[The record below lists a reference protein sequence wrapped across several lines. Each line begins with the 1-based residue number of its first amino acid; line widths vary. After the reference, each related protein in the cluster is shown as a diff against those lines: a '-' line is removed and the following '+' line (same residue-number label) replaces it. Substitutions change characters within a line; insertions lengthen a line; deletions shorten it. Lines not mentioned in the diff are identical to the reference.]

1 MKNKKNIKLPSNRSF
16 GIVFF
21 VIFFIIALWPLR
33 SDSDIRTIPL
43 LISLTFLILG
53 LVNSNLLK
61 PLNFIWMKFGLM
73 LGKFMNP
80 IIMGLIYYLTVVPTG
95 LIFKILNKNLLN
107 VKKKNDK
114 KSYWITKKKS
124 QSTMKNQ
131 F

>member
-1 MKNKKNIKLPSNRSF
+1 MKNKEIKLPSNKSF

-21 VIFFIIALWPLR
+21 IVFFIIALWPLK
-33 SDSDIRTIPL
+33 SGSDIRIVPL
-43 LISLTFLILG
+43 LISLIFLILG
-53 LVNSNLLK
+53 LINSNLLK
-61 PLNFIWMKFGLM
+61 PLNIIWMKFGLM

-107 VKKKNDK
+107 IKKKNDQ
-114 KSYWITKKKS
+114 KSYWVKKEKS

>member
-1 MKNKKNIKLPSNRSF
+1 MKNTEIKLPSNKSF

-21 VIFFIIALWPLR
+21 IIFLIIGIWPLK
-33 SDSDIRTIPL
+33 SGLDIRIVPL
-43 LISLTFLILG
+43 IISLIFLILG
-53 LVNSNLLK
+53 IFNSNLLK
-61 PLNFIWMKFGLM
+61 PLNFLWMKFGLM

-80 IIMGLIYYLTVVPTG
+80 IIRGIIYYLTVVPTG

-107 VKKKNDK
+107 IKKKDNQ
-114 KSYWITKKKS
+114 KSYWVIKEKS

>member
-1 MKNKKNIKLPSNRSF
+1 MKNNEIKLSSNKSF

-21 VIFFIIALWPLR
+21 IVFFIIALWPLK
-33 SDSDIRTIPL
+33 SGSDIRIVPL
-43 LISLTFLILG
+43 LISLIFLILG
-53 LVNSNLLK
+53 LINSNLLK
-61 PLNFIWMKFGLM
+61 PLNIIWMKFGLM

-95 LIFKILNKNLLN
+95 LILKILNKNLLN
-107 VKKKNDK
+107 IKKKNDQ
-114 KSYWITKKKS
+114 KSYWIKKEKS